1 MNDKNTHTLLDKAWE
16 LLSHGEEEAAERL
29 VQEALTITPEHP
41 EALHLMAEL
50 ALHRDNTEEAIK
62 YTERAIK
69 KDPEY
74 FPSYLMRVNIALSRE
89 DLVEAKRLVEEALPH
104 AHSNDDAFEA
114 RMMLVDLLLED
125 GNQKAAQKQI
135 LEALK
140 TPPEEPEL
148 IAQLGEALL
157 EICGDAFRA
166 TQLLEPAAKKNPTQP
181 DVHYAL
187 GRAYQEVED
196 LRYIE
201 EFLVVHTLEEGLASP
216 AFGLTAEEFFQ
227 EAEDSFENLPAE
239 LKSKLADVAILI
251 EDRPTRAQVEKGMD
265 PRIMG
270 IFDGH
275 NHHHGRNGHV
285 TPTRIILFQKNI
297 EAICRSKDQIVEE
310 IETTLLHEI
319 GHYLG
324 LDEDDLF
331 DRGLN

>member
-1 MNDKNTHTLLDKAWE
+1 MNEKNAHTLLDKAWE
-16 LLSHGEEEAAERL
+16 LLAEGEEEAAEKL
-29 VQEALTITPEHP
+29 VQEALTIAPEHP

-50 ALHRDNTEEAIK
+50 ALHREDHEVAMQ
-62 YTERAIK
+62 YTERALK

-74 FPSYLMRVNIALSRE
+74 FPSYLMRVNIALSNE
-89 DLVEAKRLVEEALPH
+89 DLVSAKRLVEEALPH

-125 GNQKAAQKQI
+125 GNQKAAQKHV
-135 LEALK
+135 LEAFK
-140 TPPEEPEL
+140 NPPQEPEL
-148 IAQLGEALL
+148 MAQLGEALL

-196 LRYIE
+196 PRYIE
-201 EFLVVHTLEEGLASP
+201 EFLVVHTLEEGMPSP
-216 AFGLTAEEFFQ
+216 AFGLSPDEFFEEAEE
-227 EAEDSFENLPAE
+227 AFENLPDE
-239 LKSKLADVAILI
+239 LKSKLANVAILV
-251 EDRPTRAQVEKGMD
+251 EERPSRDSVEKGTD

-270 IFDGH
+270 TFDGPPLQ
-275 NHHHGRNGHV
+275 HGKNGHAS
-285 TPTRIILFQKNI
+285 PTRIILFQKNI
-297 EAICRSKDQIVEE
+297 EAVCRSKEQIIEE

-324 LDEDDLF
+324 LDEDDLHH
-331 DRGLN
+331 RGLN